1 LVFHYDIDKTSLALN
16 APISTLVH
24 NQIYRLIIARPIRD
38 EQDLSNLLHQFP
50 NLCYLTITLPAID
63 SHTCLAYIFHN
74 KTARLPHLL
83 CLQACGGTTNLW
95 QEAPYEWLI
104 SNTDLKYSS
113 ILFHVTYNEN
123 YGLVVWL

>member
-1 LVFHYDIDKTSLALN
+1 MALN

-50 NLCYLTITLPAID
+50 NLRYLTITLPAFD
-63 SHTCLAYIFHN
+63 SHMCLANIFHK
-74 KTARLPHLL
+74 KTARLPHLI
-83 CLQACGGTTNLW
+83 CLQAHGGAMNLW
-95 QEAPYEWLI
+95 KEAPYEWLI

-113 ILFHVTYNEN
+113 TLFHATYNEN
-123 YGLVVWL
+123 DGLVIWL